1 MSIHKLDSL
10 IRQYRKIENFTVK
23 DGEFQAL
30 LAKIADKR
38 HLTEENERRCLK
50 RLKRD
55 AKRFEVIY
63 KERAGKNL
71 INKSL
76 KYI

>member
-1 MSIHKLDSL
+1 LDAL
-10 IRQYRKIENFTVK
+10 IRQYRKVENFSVTNV
-23 DGEFQAL
+23 EFQAL

-38 HLTEENERRCLK
+38 YRDEEGEQRCLR

-63 KERAGKNL
+63 KERAGK
-71 INKSL
+71 
-76 KYI
+76 